1 MRRQPRCTSHSTA
14 AARFLGPSSTHGR
27 FNGVVRRRPISSP
40 SLATDD
46 GERAFGIPPQAPPSA
61 SRSSAAPTFTDTFPK
76 LHLIATC
83 LQQLVLT
90 EAAAFVVGCRGD
102 GGGFPKEA
110 SVRCHQRPGRWRS
123 GLLFRSPQHRN
134 TATPQHRN
142 TATPQHRNT
151 ERRQGQPSCRSRGHV
166 DLGQHHRC
174 VPFPYRGGNGSG
186 PWSGDDR
193 RRK

>member
-40 SLATDD
+40 SLETDD
-46 GERAFGIPPQAPPSA
+46 CERALGLPPQAPPSA
-61 SRSSAAPTFTDTFPK
+61 SRSSEAPTFTDTLPK

-83 LQQLVLT
+83 LQQLELT

-102 GGGFPKEA
+102 GGGFPKVA
-110 SVRCHQRPGRWRS
+110 SVRCRQRPGRWRP
-123 GLLFRSPQHRN
+123 GLLFRS
-134 TATPQHRN
+134 
-142 TATPQHRNT
+142 PQHRNT
-151 ERRQGQPSCRSRGHV
+151 ERRQGQPFCWSRSHV
-166 DLGQHHRC
+166 DLRQHHRC
-174 VPFPYRGGNGSG
+174 VRFPYRGGNGSG
-186 PWSGDDR
+186 PSFGDDR